1 MMMCEFTERTGYE
14 PSNEEY
20 SLIEESYYNYDG
32 NKDEFCK
39 QWLKDKR
46 NGYWDKEMA
55 LLKKIADLEAELK
68 QSKAKELEASK
79 LMVETD
85 MRANKWEAKA
95 KEAESKAEELEQEV
109 QDAKAETEFVK
120 TALQTEV
127 TYKVKGKEEWS
138 GRVEKVV
145 YIDNGIQFVNI
156 IEPSGWTTS
165 IKIADLEKLEIR

>member
-1 MMMCEFTERTGYE
+1 MMMSEFTERTGYE
-14 PSNEEY
+14 PTYEEY
-20 SLIEESYYNYDG
+20 SLIEESYYNFDG

-85 MRANKWEAKA
+85 MRASKWEAKA

-165 IKIADLEKLEIR
+165 VKIEDLEKLEIR

>member
-1 MMMCEFTERTGYE
+1 
-14 PSNEEY
+14 
-20 SLIEESYYNYDG
+20 
-32 NKDEFCK
+32 
-39 QWLKDKR
+39 
-46 NGYWDKEMA
+46 MA

-85 MRANKWEAKA
+85 MRASKWEAKA
-95 KEAESKAEELEQEV
+95 KEAESKAAELEQEV
-109 QDAKAETEFVK
+109 QDAKAEIEFVK

-127 TYKVKGKEEWS
+127 AYKVKGKEEWS

-165 IKIADLEKLEIR
+165 VKIEDLEKLEIR

>member
-1 MMMCEFTERTGYE
+1 MMMSEFIDRTGYE
-14 PSNEEY
+14 PTYEEY
-20 SLIEESYYNYDG
+20 SLIEESYYNFGG

-46 NGYWDKEMA
+46 NGYWEKEMA

-68 QSKAKELEASK
+68 QSKTKELEASK

-95 KEAESKAEELEQEV
+95 KEAESKVAELEQEV

-127 TYKVKGKEEWS
+127 TYKVKGREEWS

-145 YIDNGIQFVNI
+145 YINNGIQFVNI

-165 IKIADLEKLEIR
+165 VKIEDLEKLEIR

>member
-14 PSNEEY
+14 PSYEEY
-20 SLIEESYYNYDG
+20 ALIEESYYNFDG

-46 NGYWDKEMA
+46 NGHWEKEMA

-95 KEAESKAEELEQEV
+95 KEVESKAAELEQEL

-138 GRVEKVV
+138 GRVDKVV

-165 IKIADLEKLEIR
+165 VKIEDLEKLEIR